1 MANPARGSVALQA
14 GDTAYTVSFS
24 VNALC
29 ELEAA
34 FGGMTV
40 QNIGALFDDPA
51 NVSMTNI
58 RKLVMCGLQDHHD
71 DVDEKQAGK
80 IATEAGLQT
89 CMDAISKAFQLAFP
103 EAAKAGANP
112 QKAKAS
118 GR

>member
-29 ELEAA
+29 ELEEA
-34 FGGMTV
+34 FGMSV
-40 QNIGALFDDPA
+40 QKIGSLFDDPD
-51 NVSMTNI
+51 NVSMTNV
-58 RKLVMCGLQDHHD
+58 RKLVMCGLHDHHE
-71 DVDEKQAGK
+71 DVDEKEAGK
-80 IATEAGLQT
+80 IATDAGLQT

-103 EAAKAGANP
+103 EAAAGANP

>member
-24 VNALC
+24 INALC
-29 ELEAA
+29 ELEEA
-34 FGGMTV
+34 FGVSV
-40 QNIGALFDDPA
+40 QKIGSLFDDPD
-51 NVSMTNI
+51 NVSMKNV
-58 RKLVMCGLQDHHD
+58 RKLVMCGLHDHHEGI
-71 DVDEKQAGK
+71 DEREAGK

-103 EAAKAGANP
+103 EAAAGGNP